1 MHSTSGKWIL
11 TTDRVFTLHLTIT
24 QWDIL
29 SRRWK
34 QRKHVQNISLLVAD
48 EAQLVGSGEV
58 GPVYE
63 VVISRTRYVS
73 AQTDN
78 KTRIVACSVPLA
90 NARDFGDWMGANAHT
105 IFNFMPR
112 FVPKV
117 VFCEHHLC

>member
-1 MHSTSGKWIL
+1 MKS
-11 TTDRVFTLHLTIT
+11 FA

-34 QRKHVQNISLLVAD
+34 QRKHVQNIGLMIAD
-48 EAQLVGSGEV
+48 EVQLVGGEV

-63 VVISRTRYVS
+63 VVVSRTRYVS
-73 AQTDN
+73 AQTEN

-90 NARDFGDWMGANAHT
+90 NARDFGDWMGASAHT

-112 FVPKV
+112 
-117 VFCEHHLC
+117 

>member
-1 MHSTSGKWIL
+1 MEFHGGLS
-11 TTDRVFTLHLTIT
+11 LHFVPDYHVV
-24 QWDIL
+24 QWDVL

-34 QRKHVQNISLLVAD
+34 QRKHVQNISLLIAD

-73 AQTDN
+73 AQTN
-78 KTRIVACSVPLA
+78 HKTRIIACSVPLA
-90 NARDFGDWMGANAHT
+90 NAKDFGDWMGASAHT

-112 FVPKV
+112 CVPYPML
-117 VFCEHHLC
+117 EDHSN